1 MKNRDIIVHGLQSLD
16 SPIGSNCVNIA
27 YEFSKSNRVLYVNYP
42 MDRLTLIRGR
52 KDPLVKKRKKILSDK
67 ANALEKIQDN
77 LWNLNP
83 RTVLESV
90 SQIKSKKIFSF
101 LNAINSKRYAKQI
114 SKAIDELG
122 FKDYIMFN
130 DSDFYRAFLFDK
142 YLNPKTTV
150 YYTRDNMR
158 ATEFFKNHGAHYED
172 ALMKKSDLVVA
183 NSVYLQQIA
192 KKMNPDS
199 YYVGQGC
206 DVSLFDKDLIQE
218 IPSDIRSIEN
228 PIIGYIGALMSS
240 RLDIDVLIHIAKTK
254 TDWNIVLVGPEDDPF
269 KQSELHHLSNVHFL
283 GSKPMDQLP
292 SYLKAF
298 DIAINPQ
305 TLNPLTIG
313 NYPRKIDEYLAMGK
327 AVVATHTE
335 TMQVFKEYT
344 YLSKTK
350 EDYIINIQKA
360 IQENSEKLENER
372 IRFAKEHSW
381 ENNVKNI
388 YDVISTIEAGKLKK
402 KI

>member
-16 SPIGSNCVNIA
+16 STIGSNCVNIA
-27 YEFSKSNRVLYVNYP
+27 YEFSKQNRVLYVNYP

-52 KDPLVKKRKKILSDK
+52 KNPLVKKRKDILSGK
-67 ANALEKIQDN
+67 ADALEKIQDN

-83 RTVLESV
+83 RTVLESI

-122 FKDYIMFN
+122 FKDYIIFN

-142 YLNPKTTV
+142 YLKPKTTV

-158 ATEFFKNHGAHYED
+158 ETTFFKSHAVVFED

-192 KKMNPDS
+192 KNMNPNS
-199 YYVGQGC
+199 FYVGQGC
-206 DVSLFDKDLIQE
+206 DVSLFDKDLIKE
-218 IPSDIRSIEN
+218 IPADIKLIKT

-240 RLDIDVLIHIAKTK
+240 RLDIEVLIHIAEAKPE
-254 TDWNIVLVGPEDDPF
+254 WNIVLVGPEDDQF
-269 KQSELHHLSNVHFL
+269 KQSKLHQISNVHFL

-292 SYLKAF
+292 SYLMAF
-298 DIAINPQ
+298 DVALNPQ
-305 TLNPLTIG
+305 ALNPLTVG

-327 AVVATHTE
+327 PVVATQTE
-335 TMQVFKEYT
+335 TMKVFKDYT
-344 YLSKTK
+344 YLAKSK
-350 EDYIINIQKA
+350 EEYVILIEKA
-360 IQENSEKLENER
+360 LQENNSKLEDER
-372 IRFAKEHSW
+372 ICFGREHTW
-381 ENNVKNI
+381 QNNVKNI
-388 YDVISTIEAGKLKK
+388 YDVISTIESGKLKK
-402 KI
+402 AI